1 MQIERNPYSTCFT
14 APGKVSFIF
23 PEAGQPEQLLTQF
36 ERNGSQGQIVGPHG
50 CGKTT
55 LTMTLEAYLDSRF
68 DAIRRITI
76 RKDGGFTGNV
86 RRKNGQIFDGA
97 TLFVIDGIENMPWLH
112 RKGFLKFIRSSAEGL
127 LLTTHYAVRG
137 IPVLYQINP
146 SFLIFSKIVSHICP
160 DHLIDE
166 HQLEQIFTKNDS
178 SIRESL
184 MALYT
189 IWENDR

>member
-1 MQIERNPYSTCFT
+1 MQIARNPYSTCFT
-14 APGKVSFIF
+14 APGKVSFIY
-23 PEAGQPEQLLTQF
+23 PEPGQPEQLLTQF

-76 RKDGGFTGNV
+76 RKDGAVTGNV
-86 RRKNGQIFDGA
+86 RRKNGKIFDGA

-112 RKGFLKFIRSSAEGL
+112 RKGFLKFLRSSAGGL
-127 LLTTHYAVRG
+127 LLTTHCAVRG
-137 IPVLYQINP
+137 IPVIYQINP
-146 SFLIFSKIVSHICP
+146 SFLIFSKIVSHISP

-166 HQLEQIFTKNDS
+166 HQLEQIFTQNNS

>member
-14 APGKVSFIF
+14 APGKMSFIF
-23 PEAGQPEQLLTQF
+23 PEPGQPEQIFTQF
-36 ERNGSQGQIVGPHG
+36 KLNGFQGQIVGPHG

-55 LTMTLEAYLDSRF
+55 LTITLETYLDSRF
-68 DAIRRITI
+68 DGIRRITI
-76 RKDGGFTGNV
+76 RKDGAISGNI
-86 RRKNGQIFDGA
+86 RRKNGRNFDGA
-97 TLFVIDGIENMPWLH
+97 TLYVIDGIENMPWLH
-112 RKGFLKFIRSSAEGL
+112 RRIFLKFIRSSAGGL
-127 LLTTHYAVRG
+127 LLTTHCAVKG
-137 IPVLYQINP
+137 IPVIYQITP
-146 SFLIFSKIVSHICP
+146 SFLIFHKIISQISP

-166 HQLEQIFTKNDS
+166 QQLKQIFTQNNS